1 MPLVS
6 SKQMLQAAREQHYA
20 VGAFNVFNMESV
32 KAVIAA
38 AEKERSP
45 VLIQVW
51 SGLDA
56 FVGLDVLAAIVRCEA
71 EKASVPVA
79 LHLDHGMSAEHAAKG
94 IKYGFTSIMI
104 DGSSLPLEQNIA
116 VTRQVVRIAH
126 AVGIPVEGEI
136 GHVGGEEGGDSQ
148 NTDDMVETDVEEAV
162 TFFERSGVD
171 SLAGSIGTSHG
182 KYKREPIL
190 NIGLLQQIARRIPI
204 PLVLHGSSYTPDDMI
219 RDAIRYGIAKI
230 NVATELNDA
239 VIDKTTS
246 DIKQG
251 LRAKYA
257 SELTSGAYA
266 LMTEKVMRKMRLFGS
281 SGRA

>member
-6 SKQMLQAAREQHYA
+6 SKPLLQKAREQGYA

-38 AEKERSP
+38 AERERSP

-51 SGLDA
+51 SGLDG

-71 EKASVPVA
+71 KKASVPVA
-79 LHLDHGMSAEHAAKG
+79 LHLDHGMSPEHAAKG
-94 IKYGFTSIMI
+94 IRCGFTSLMI
-104 DGSSLPLEQNIA
+104 DGSSLPLEDNIA
-116 VTRQVVRIAH
+116 LTRQVVRIAH

-136 GHVGGEEGGDSQ
+136 GHVGGEEGGESGE
-148 NTDDMVETDVEEAV
+148 TDDMVETDVREAV
-162 TFFERSGVD
+162 EFFERSGVD
-171 SLAGSIGTSHG
+171 SLAVSIGTSHG
-182 KYKREPIL
+182 RYKHEPSL
-190 NIGLLQQIARRIPI
+190 NIGLLAQIAERVPV
-204 PLVLHGSSYTPDDMI
+204 PLVLHGSSYTPEPMI
-219 RDAIRYGIAKI
+219 REAIRHGIAKI

-246 DIKQG
+246 DIRQG
-251 LRAKYA
+251 LQAAYA
-257 SELTSGAYA
+257 SELTASAYA
-266 LMTEKVMRKMRLFGS
+266 LMTEKVTQKMRLFGS